1 LFLGR
6 SAFFDDLDDVQRKF
20 SLCLVLLRVI
30 ESKIFE
36 PIA

>member
-1 LFLGR
+1 LVFGKR
-6 SAFFDDLDDVQRKF
+6 AFFDDLDDVQRKL